1 MEIQSRDSRRRADDG
16 VTQVVCTNVPFDA
29 REASRFVDA
38 GCCVDPAT
46 GLFRGWHPGD
56 DDAATADGR
65 FRTALRVDAL
75 LAGDWA
81 TVAAALRA
89 RGLDATLGAARLFLT
104 AWARRYGAEY
114 LMASTPGDLRYAA
127 GDAALEPGWPSAT
140 RLVDEVL
147 VPVARD
153 LDLPLA
159 LKLGCVR
166 RLAPDLAP
174 CGGGD
179 GLRRVDLRPL
189 ARLLTAQP
197 RLKVLATLLGRAD
210 QHEACVLA
218 QKFPNLHL
226 YGCWWYCNNPSIIRE
241 LTSMRLEM
249 LGTAFTAQ
257 HSDCRVLDQLV
268 YKWRHSRAVI
278 AEALAAQYAH
288 LLGAG
293 WTLTR
298 GDVRRDARALLGGAY
313 EEFLA
318 KTLPCDAAAPPPALT
333 CAPVLVN
340 WPPIPATGT
349 TRLPGPVA
357 PPAPGLLDVPR
368 RHYARRRGRA
378 SPWPRW
384 FLLCGR
390 ASRRRAR
397 SGRTGPRARRTSR
410 RPRPGLPPPATSL
423 AQAA

>member
-1 MEIQSRDSRRRADDG
+1 MPDG
-16 VTQVVCTNVPFDA
+16 D
-29 REASRFVDA
+29 
-38 GCCVDPAT
+38 
-46 GLFRGWHPGD
+46 
-56 DDAATADGR
+56 
-65 FRTALRVDAL
+65 
-75 LAGDWA
+75 
-81 TVAAALRA
+81 
-89 RGLDATLGAARLFLT
+89 
-104 AWARRYGAEY
+104 
-114 LMASTPGDLRYAA
+114 
-127 GDAALEPGWPSAT
+127 
-140 RLVDEVL
+140 VL
-147 VPVARD
+147 IH
-153 LDLPLA
+153 
-159 LKLGCVR
+159 C
-166 RLAPDLAP
+166 
-174 CGGGD
+174 GD

-318 KTLPCDAAAPPPALT
+318 KTLPCDAAAPPP
-333 CAPVLVN
+333 
-340 WPPIPATGT
+340 PPP
-349 TRLPGPVA
+349 
-357 PPAPGLLDVPR
+357 
-368 RHYARRRGRA
+368 
-378 SPWPRW
+378 
-384 FLLCGR
+384 
-390 ASRRRAR
+390 
-397 SGRTGPRARRTSR
+397 
-410 RPRPGLPPPATSL
+410 PPPA
-423 AQAA
+423 

>member
-1 MEIQSRDSRRRADDG
+1 
-16 VTQVVCTNVPFDA
+16 
-29 REASRFVDA
+29 
-38 GCCVDPAT
+38 
-46 GLFRGWHPGD
+46 
-56 DDAATADGR
+56 
-65 FRTALRVDAL
+65 
-75 LAGDWA
+75 
-81 TVAAALRA
+81 
-89 RGLDATLGAARLFLT
+89 
-104 AWARRYGAEY
+104 
-114 LMASTPGDLRYAA
+114 MASTPGDLRYAA

-278 AEALAAQYAH
+278 FLASNDAS
-288 LLGAG
+288 
-293 WTLTR
+293 
-298 GDVRRDARALLGGAY
+298 VKARAKREFADSELIYADWGA
-313 EEFLA
+313 
-318 KTLPCDAAAPPPALT
+318 
-333 CAPVLVN
+333 
-340 WPPIPATGT
+340 T
-349 TRLPGPVA
+349 TRA
-357 PPAPGLLDVPR
+357 TPPSATPTSHR
-368 RHYARRRGRA
+368 
-378 SPWPRW
+378 
-384 FLLCGR
+384 
-390 ASRRRAR
+390 SRRRR
-397 SGRTGPRARRTSR
+397 SGRSRACSSRAASGSRTRSASSCSTIFYR
-410 RPRPGLPPPATSL
+410 CKCFCFWGLSFGRSENTVSVRLKARL
-423 AQAA
+423 

>member
-46 GLFRGWHPGD
+46 GLFRGWRPGD

-127 GDAALEPGWPSAT
+127 GDAGLEPGWPSAT

-278 AEALAAQYAH
+278 AEAPAAQYAH

-313 EEFLA
+313 EDFLA
-318 KTLPCDAAAPPPALT
+318 KTLPCDAAPPPPPPPPALT

-349 TRLPGPVA
+349 TRLPRASGS
-357 PPAPGLLDVPR
+357 PGAR
-368 RHYARRRGRA
+368 AARRA
-378 SPWPRW
+378 
-384 FLLCGR
+384 
-390 ASRRRAR
+390 
-397 SGRTGPRARRTSR
+397 
-410 RPRPGLPPPATSL
+410 
-423 AQAA
+423 